1 MDDLNVIDR
10 FTQTFSTYIDSGFG
24 FLTGEI
30 AFLTSILVAIDITL
44 AGLYWAL
51 NQESEVLS
59 RLIRKVLYV
68 GVFALLLNNWS
79 SFAQILFDSFAGMG
93 LQATQTGLNAQSL
106 LRPGFIA
113 GRGFEAAYPLLQKAG
128 SLMTFSTSFVSNMVT
143 ALVLLFAWA
152 IVVLSFFILAIQL
165 FITIIEF
172 KLTVL
177 AGFVLVPFALW
188 NKTSFLAERVL
199 GNVIGSGIK
208 MMVLAVIIGIGSTL
222 FADFVSAL
230 QGRDPTIA
238 QAMSMVLGALSLF
251 GLGIFGPGIAAGLT
265 SGAPQLGAGAAIGTA
280 GAVAAGAV
288 AGGAVAFGAARL
300 AASGSLAA
308 VKAGTSLASGTSSA
322 FRLGQATSGSGGMSG
337 VAAGASGIAR
347 AGAGAAA
354 NSARGIGARIATG
367 VSESAQHGRQ
377 AAWRATG
384 GQMPANSN
392 ETARSTGTYGGA
404 PQWAQR
410 LRAEQRQRARLHSTG
425 QAIKEGDRPGG
436 AANPSLDDRE
446 G

>member
-1 MDDLNVIDR
+1 MEDLNVIDR
-10 FTQTFSTYIDSGFG
+10 FTETFSTYIDSGFG
-24 FLTGEI
+24 FLTGDV
-30 AFLTSILVAIDITL
+30 AFLTSILVALDITL

-51 NQESEVLS
+51 NQESEVLT

-79 SFAQILFDSFAGMG
+79 SFAQIIFDSFAGLG
-93 LQATQTGLNAQSL
+93 LKATGTTIHPSDLLKPGGVAGTGFQ
-106 LRPGFIA
+106 
-113 GRGFEAAYPLLQKAG
+113 AAYPLLQKAG
-128 SLMTFSTSFVSNMVT
+128 SLMTFSTSFISNMVT

-152 IVVLSFFILAIQL
+152 IIVLAFFILAIQL

-208 MMVLAVIIGIGSTL
+208 MMVLGVIIGIGSTL
-222 FADFVSAL
+222 FADFISAL

-265 SGAPQLGAGAAIGTA
+265 SGAPQLGAGAAIGTV

-288 AGGAVAFGAARL
+288 AGGALAFGAARM

-308 VKAGTSLASGTSSA
+308 VRAGTSLAAGTSTA
-322 FRLGQATSGSGGMSG
+322 FNLGRAASGSEGMAG
-337 VAAGASGIAR
+337 VAAGVAGVAR
-347 AGAGAAA
+347 AGVGATASGLRNAG
-354 NSARGIGARIATG
+354 SRIAEGVTG
-367 VSESAQHGRQ
+367 SAQQGRQ

-384 GQMPANSN
+384 GQVAANSN
-392 ETARSTGTYGGA
+392 ERISAAASSGEAPEWAR
-404 PQWAQR
+404 Q
-410 LRAEQRQRARLHSTG
+410 LRAEQRQRARLHTAT
-425 QAIKEGDRPGG
+425 QAIKEGDKAGG
-436 AANPSLDDRE
+436 ATNPSLDERE
-446 G
+446 A

>member
-10 FTQTFSTYIDSGFG
+10 FTQTFTTYIDSGFG
-24 FLTGEI
+24 FLTGEV
-30 AFLTSILVAIDITL
+30 AFLTSILVAVDITL

-51 NQESEVLS
+51 NQESEVLT

-68 GVFALLLNNWS
+68 GVFALLLNNWT
-79 SFAQILFDSFAGMG
+79 SFAQIIFNSFTGLG
-93 LQATQTGLNAQSL
+93 LQATPTGLSADSL

-128 SLMTFSTSFVSNMVT
+128 SLMTFSTSFISNMVT

-152 IVVLSFFILAIQL
+152 IVVLAFFILAIQL

-280 GAVAAGAV
+280 GAVAAGAI

-308 VKAGTSLASGTSSA
+308 VKAGTSLASGASTA
-322 FRLGQATSGSGGMSG
+322 YGLARATAGSGGMAG
-337 VAAGASGIAR
+337 VAAGTAGVAR
-347 AGAGAAA
+347 AGAGAIA
-354 NSARGIGARIATG
+354 NSVRSISSRMSAG
-367 VSESAQHGRQ
+367 VEDSAQDGRQ

-384 GQMPANSN
+384 GQTPANSN
-392 ETARSTGTYGGA
+392 QRSAPSGIQGGPPDWAR
-404 PQWAQR
+404 R
-410 LRAEQRQRARLHSTG
+410 LRAEQRQRARLHTTS
-425 QAIKEGDRPGG
+425 QAIKEGDKPGG
-436 AANPSLDDRE
+436 AANPSLDERE

>member
-10 FTQTFSTYIDSGFG
+10 FTQTFTSYIDSGFG
-24 FLTGEI
+24 LLTGEV

-51 NQESEVLS
+51 NQESEVLA

-79 SFAQILFDSFAGMG
+79 AFAQILFDSF
-93 LQATQTGLNAQSL
+93 TGLGLEATRTGLTPNNLFS
-106 LRPGFIA
+106 PGFIA

-128 SLMTFSTSFVSNMVT
+128 SLPMFSSSFINNMAT

-152 IVVLSFFILAIQL
+152 IVVLAFFILAIQL

-265 SGAPQLGAGAAIGTA
+265 SGAPQLGAGAALGTM
-280 GAVAAGAV
+280 GAAAAATV
-288 AGGAVAFGAARL
+288 AGGAIAMGAGRF
-300 AASGSLAA
+300 AASASLSA
-308 VKAGTSLASGTSSA
+308 VKAGTALASGASTA
-322 FRLGQATSGSGGMSG
+322 FGMARATSGGGGVAG
-337 VAAGASGIAR
+337 VAAGAAGVAR
-347 AGAGAAA
+347 AGAGAVANGVRNAGSRMAA
-354 NSARGIGARIATG
+354 GI
-367 VSESAQHGRQ
+367 SESAQQGRQ
-377 AAWRATG
+377 AAWQATG
-384 GQMPANSN
+384 GQVAANSN
-392 ETARSTGTYGGA
+392 QRMASTGTDGGA
-404 PQWAQR
+404 PEWARR
-410 LRAEQRQRARLHSTG
+410 LRSEQRQRARLHTTA
-425 QAIKEGDRPGG
+425 QAIKEGDKPGG
-436 AANPSLDDRE
+436 ATNPSLDDRE
-446 G
+446 